1 MFDAV
6 KYWQEKKERQ
16 RLRTRGVVMAAAALM
31 SMWFPSRGP
40 AFPPEKPKQG
50 HKRPIS
56 ERRISGTG
64 GHDMNNPFRGIYY
77 AALFSLPIWAG
88 MLVAVIVIRRWWK

>member
-31 SMWFPSRGP
+31 HVVSF
-40 AFPPEKPKQG
+40 
-50 HKRPIS
+50 
-56 ERRISGTG
+56 SG
-64 GHDMNNPFRGIYY
+64 
-77 AALFSLPIWAG
+77 ACLSA
-88 MLVAVIVIRRWWK
+88 